1 MENLIKEFCDV
12 IEYISHNT
20 PRKPIL
26 KGELIYHCPN
36 CDKVVGYVQMSYI
49 EGYEHVK
56 ECKHC
61 KQQLNW

>member
-1 MENLIKEFCDV
+1 MEKLLKEFCDV
-12 IEYISHNT
+12 ISYMAHNT

-26 KGELIYHCPN
+26 KGGLIYHCPN

-49 EGYEHVK
+49 EGYEREK

-61 KQQLNW
+61 KQQLEW